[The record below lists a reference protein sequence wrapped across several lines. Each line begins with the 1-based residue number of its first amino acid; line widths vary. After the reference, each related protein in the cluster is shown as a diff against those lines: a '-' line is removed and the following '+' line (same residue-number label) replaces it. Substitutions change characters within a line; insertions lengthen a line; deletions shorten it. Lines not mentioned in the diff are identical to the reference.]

1 MLTHLSLA
9 GDNGN
14 QLHWRSP
21 RVSQKAH
28 IHHGRHLHTKYVRPK
43 HSVDCCLVCIS
54 TFVIFSFSRSWIVLS
69 AHPARKQ
76 RNHAGPREAGLT
88 FEAEELFTDGEVEVG
103 SDAEDGDVDVQMG
116 LPPASEGSA
125 NGVQEAKVLEEL
137 GMDVDV
143 ADVQESSTPAKPAK
157 RASPTKP
164 AAPKSHS
171 TTPTHPHVEV
181 QTHTQV
187 QTPHPSPNR
196 HTQTR

>member
-1 MLTHLSLA
+1 MQRRNLTPALEKYIVVPDGVDFATML
-9 GDNGN
+9 GERGVFVGPVGGG
-14 QLHWRSP
+14 R
-21 RVSQKAH
+21 KAARR
-28 IHHGRHLHTKYVRPK
+28 IMRMTTDSKG
-43 HSVDCCLVCIS
+43 
-54 TFVIFSFSRSWIVLS
+54 WIELEV
-69 AHPARKQ
+69 
-76 RNHAGPREAGLT
+76 
-88 FEAEELFTDGEVEVG
+88 EELFTDGEVEVG